1 MSVRRGV
8 LALLALFC
16 LAGCGA
22 PIAGQPAAPEQ
33 ALTIALW
40 DYDKISYD
48 RRLVEAFEK
57 THPGVRVRVAS
68 YPDAYYDQKMES
80 LLVGGKQVDV
90 FFTRTTASL
99 KRLYEYG
106 AAWPLDSLLDEYGMD
121 LAGSPD
127 LEAMRYGGQLY
138 GVPYRRDHYVL
149 VYNCDLFDR
158 AGVEYPGPAPTWEQ
172 VHALSRQ
179 LQPELGEEE
188 YALMVL
194 PMDIQWVAS
203 GRAGA
208 VQTAESLRPIL
219 ELLVQMQEEGTAPAY
234 GDCIAR
240 DIQQQCFELGTYG
253 MYVGGTWYLNYLMT
267 DEKAGRFDFRWGVT
281 TAPGWEQGGSGADTV
296 ILSGMGICRQSRD
309 KALAWEFIRFAT
321 GAEGARI
328 MAEEQMMPAYMD
340 EEIAEVYRQ
349 SFAGDFLDPA
359 VYRQRAPLPGGGDT
373 SAASQVLCE
382 AFRQCMLGW
391 KTVDEAIADADRRLR
406 ALK

>member
-1 MSVRRGV
+1 MRRGG

-57 THPGVRVRVAS
+57 THPGVCVRVAS
-68 YPDAYYDQKMES
+68 YPDACYDQKMES

-106 AAWPLDSLLDEYGMD
+106 VAWPLDSLLDEYGMD
-121 LAGSPD
+121 LAGLPD

-158 AGVEYPGPAPTWEQ
+158 AGVEYPGPASTWEQ

-219 ELLVQMQEEGTAPAY
+219 ELLVQMRRGYQ
-234 GDCIAR
+234 R
-240 DIQQQCFELGTYG
+240 RL
-253 MYVGGTWYLNYLMT
+253 
-267 DEKAGRFDFRWGVT
+267 AGAVR
-281 TAPGWEQGGSGADTV
+281 
-296 ILSGMGICRQSRD
+296 
-309 KALAWEFIRFAT
+309 
-321 GAEGARI
+321 
-328 MAEEQMMPAYMD
+328 
-340 EEIAEVYRQ
+340 
-349 SFAGDFLDPA
+349 SFPA
-359 VYRQRAPLPGGGDT
+359 VHARTEDCG
-373 SAASQVLCE
+373 
-382 AFRQCMLGW
+382 
-391 KTVDEAIADADRRLR
+391 
-406 ALK
+406 

>member
-1 MSVRRGV
+1 MRRGG

-57 THPGVRVRVAS
+57 THPGVCVRVAS
-68 YPDAYYDQKMES
+68 YPDACYDQKMES

-121 LAGSPD
+121 LAGLPD

-158 AGVEYPGPAPTWEQ
+158 AGVEYPGPASTWEQ

-219 ELLVQMQEEGTAPAY
+219 ELLVQMRRIPAPPRGCCA
-234 GDCIAR
+234 
-240 DIQQQCFELGTYG
+240 
-253 MYVGGTWYLNYLMT
+253 
-267 DEKAGRFDFRWGVT
+267 K
-281 TAPGWEQGGSGADTV
+281 
-296 ILSGMGICRQSRD
+296 LSG
-309 KALAWEFIRFAT
+309 
-321 GAEGARI
+321 
-328 MAEEQMMPAYMD
+328 
-340 EEIAEVYRQ
+340 
-349 SFAGDFLDPA
+349 
-359 VYRQRAPLPGGGDT
+359 
-373 SAASQVLCE
+373 SACSDG
-382 AFRQCMLGW
+382 RPWM
-391 KTVDEAIADADRRLR
+391 RRLQTR
-406 ALK
+406 TGGCAR